1 MADLKG
7 RTVLVLGGSSG
18 IGLATARL
26 AAVCGAKIVLAS
38 HHRERL
44 EAAAPRIRGRVRIEP
59 ADLADEASIA
69 ALCGQLG
76 RIDHL
81 VVTGDQPYTGA
92 IRDLDIEDAK
102 QSFDIKFWGS
112 IRAVKHAA
120 PRMPED
126 GSIVLISGVLAA
138 RPSPGMVTLA
148 ALNAAMEGLIRGLAV
163 ELSPIRVNG
172 ISPGL
177 VATPSLDWMSGE
189 QCAAMFGKFRD
200 ATPAKRVGTPEASR
214 QGS

>member
-1 MADLKG
+1 MADLEG

-81 VVTGDQPYTGA
+81 VVTGDQPYAGA

-102 QSFDIKFWGS
+102 QGFDIKFWGS

-126 GSIVLISGVLAA
+126 E
-138 RPSPGMVTLA
+138 R
-148 ALNAAMEGLIRGLAV
+148 
-163 ELSPIRVNG
+163 
-172 ISPGL
+172 
-177 VATPSLDWMSGE
+177 
-189 QCAAMFGKFRD
+189 
-200 ATPAKRVGTPEASR
+200 SR
-214 QGS
+214 